1 MCHPYV
7 RRVSFAERHES
18 DIRMTRLVSRTSR
31 AHGESACALARATE
45 RVGNKTDRQRERERE
60 REKERGVGEGL
71 GRGWEKERQE
81 AHLVLQAGHG
91 LAHSAAGLHRHGENV
106 RAS

>member
-1 MCHPYV
+1 
-7 RRVSFAERHES
+7 VSFAERHKS

-45 RVGNKTDRQRERERE
+45 RVGNKTDRERERERE
-60 REKERGVGEGL
+60 RERKRGGL